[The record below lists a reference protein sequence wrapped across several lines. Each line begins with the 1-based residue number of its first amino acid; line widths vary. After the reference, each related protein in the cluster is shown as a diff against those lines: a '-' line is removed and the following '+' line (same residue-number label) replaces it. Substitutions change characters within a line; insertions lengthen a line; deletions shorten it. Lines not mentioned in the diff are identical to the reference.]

1 MSKLFPDGGREKLPM
16 NRREPSAEP
25 GLGRAAN
32 CYGQLGVCGGGGIK
46 QHMEMKQSTNQRK
59 DETL

>member
-32 CYGQLGVCGGGGIK
+32 CHGQLGGGGIK
-46 QHMEMKQSTNQRK
+46 QHMEMKQNTNQRK

>member
-32 CYGQLGVCGGGGIK
+32 CHGQFGGGGDK
-46 QHMEMKQSTNQRK
+46 TAHG
-59 DETL
+59 DETKHKPKKRRDFMT

>member
-1 MSKLFPDGGREKLPM
+1 M

-32 CYGQLGVCGGGGIK
+32 CHGQLGVGGVGIK

>member
-1 MSKLFPDGGREKLPM
+1 MSKVFPDGGREKLPM
-16 NRREPSAEP
+16 NRRELSAEP

-32 CYGQLGVCGGGGIK
+32 CHGQLGGGIK
-46 QHMEMKQSTNQRK
+46 RHTEMKQNTNQRK

>member
-32 CYGQLGVCGGGGIK
+32 CHGQLGVGGVGIK

>member
-32 CYGQLGVCGGGGIK
+32 CHGQLGGGGDKTAHG
-46 QHMEMKQSTNQRK
+46 N
-59 DETL
+59 ETKHKPKKRRDFMT

>member
-32 CYGQLGVCGGGGIK
+32 CHGQLGEGIK
-46 QHMEMKQSTNQRK
+46 QHMEMKQNTNQRK

>member
-32 CYGQLGVCGGGGIK
+32 CHDQLGVRGGIK

-59 DETL
+59 DEIL